1 MPGLDVFMDRD
12 GEDFDVQ
19 GEGRNL
25 VARGLTHTKQQY
37 IGFYPDTDVKAGY
50 LLRGQTSGNEFK
62 VVRVERTIQNGEV
75 FQVKAYYEK
84 SVKQEARNIVTVGQ
98 MVGSALQLD
107 SPGATQ
113 TVTLTITADK
123 KAALLDTIKD
133 LRAVLDQLGLS
144 DEDKEEVEAEAG
156 VIESSLK
163 KRTPQVS
170 VISTSVEA
178 VKNIL
183 VKYSGKA
190 VKAGTAAIA
199 SGLVDRLIAWLSSN

>member
-1 MPGLDVFMDRD
+1 MDRD